1 MNFYFKVFAY
11 FLFIFISFFSKV
23 NSESID
29 FNSIKFKDLDGNYF
43 YLSNIKSQLLL
54 VVNTASYCG
63 FTKQYA
69 HLQSLKEKYKDEQLF
84 IIAIPSN
91 DFGGQEPGTNDEI
104 KEFCEVNYNITFPIM
119 TKQNIIGSDR
129 HLFYKMI
136 ENNYGAKYLPKWN
149 FYKYLFNNKRNLI
162 NSYSSHVSPLSHKI
176 INDINLNL

>member
-1 MNFYFKVFAY
+1 MDYYK
-11 FLFIFISFFSKV
+11 IFIYLFFSFIIFSSKV

-29 FNSIKFKDLDGNYF
+29 LNSIKFEDIDGNNF
-43 YLSNIKSQLLL
+43 YLSSIKSRLLL

-69 HLQSLKEKYKDEQLF
+69 HLQSLKEKYDDEQLF

-91 DFGGQEPGTNDEI
+91 DFGGQEPGSNDAI
-104 KEFCEVNYNITFPIM
+104 KEFCDVNYNITFPIM
-119 TKQNIIGSDR
+119 SKQNIVGRNR

-136 ENNYGAKYLPKWN
+136 ENNYGVEFLPKWN

-162 NSYSSHVSPLSHKI
+162 NSYSSHVSPLSDEI